1 MEVMKNW
8 MKGFMLKYGG
18 TIASFALVVT
28 ALNVNSACMFAGHQP
43 KLPEGS
49 EKLRKF

>member
-1 MEVMKNW
+1 MKNW
-8 MKGFMLKYGG
+8 LKSAMLKYGG
-18 TIASFALVVT
+18 TIASLALVIT
-28 ALNVNSACMFAGHQP
+28 AINVNTACMFAGHQP